1 VDLSLTPEQE
11 QLRRTARDFAT
22 RARESGAPRGP
33 SATSLSAWGEMAKLG
48 WFSLAIPERLGGYE
62 APFDLGVLMEGLGMA
77 ACPGPVYD
85 AAVLAPAVLST
96 LDTADS
102 RQLLTGIQAGTFRPV
117 VLIGAG
123 SGAASTVHRCDVRVT
138 GDVLAGT
145 AFPVRHL
152 AWATHVLV
160 LAADARHDGGW
171 SLVVV
176 PTDASGY
183 VADELEAFG
192 DTAHR
197 LHVDGVPLSACVVI
211 PLATPDLAGVRSA
224 VVSSVAALC
233 AFQVG
238 SCQAVLDMSVAY
250 CNQRMQFG
258 KLIGSFQRVQDH
270 IIELLIALDS
280 ARWTTYSA
288 LAEQTAGPLPVVQ
301 IHLAKAVTGEA
312 HVAACDSAHEVHAG
326 IGCDIDYGLAPHTY
340 LSRDL
345 HSYLGSP
352 AWHRR
357 ELVAALDL
365 VSSRTA
371 TDPTAL

>member
-1 VDLSLTPEQE
+1 VDLSLTAEQE

-22 RARESGAPRGP
+22 RARESGAARGP
-33 SATSLSAWGEMAKLG
+33 SATSLAAWAEMAKLG
-48 WFSLAIPERLGGYE
+48 WFSLAVPERLSGYE
-62 APFDLGVLMEGLGMA
+62 
-77 ACPGPVYD
+77 GPVFD
-85 AAVLAPAVLST
+85 AAVLAPAVLSAI
-96 LDTADS
+96 DTPPC
-102 RQLLTGIQAGTFRPV
+102 RELLTGIQAGTVRPV

-123 SGAASTVHRCDVRVT
+123 SGAASTVHRCDIRVT

-160 LAADARHDGGW
+160 LAADATRDGGW

-183 VADELEAFG
+183 VANELDAFG

-197 LHVDGVPLSACVVI
+197 LQTDGVQLSACVVI
-211 PLATPDLAGVRSA
+211 PLAQADLAGVRSA
-224 VVSSVAALC
+224 VVASVAALC

-238 SCQAVLDMSVAY
+238 SCQATLDMSVAY

-288 LAEQTAGPLPVVQ
+288 LAEQAAGPLPVVQ
-301 IHLAKAVTGEA
+301 IHLAKAVTSEA
-312 HVAACDSAHEVHAG
+312 HIAACDSAHEVHAG

-345 HSYLGSP
+345 HTYLGSP
-352 AWHRR
+352 TWHRR
-357 ELVAALDL
+357 ELVAALQL
-365 VSSRTA
+365 VGSRTTTA
-371 TDPTAL
+371 PTAP